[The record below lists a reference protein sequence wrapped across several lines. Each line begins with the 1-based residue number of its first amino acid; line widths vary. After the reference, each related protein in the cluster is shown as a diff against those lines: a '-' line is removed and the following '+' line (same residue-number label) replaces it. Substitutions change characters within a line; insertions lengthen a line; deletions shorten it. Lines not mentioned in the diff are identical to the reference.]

1 MTGSILLQAF
11 SFVNTFWHENLASG
25 KIWEIQTCDRLKS
38 GLALLFPPLGSIS
51 IALKSGNRDIK
62 ELTAHMILVIICEI
76 SQEEAKEEVF
86 YETYLAT
93 KAHSAQT

>member
-1 MTGSILLQAF
+1 LSRSTSAGHHNFNKDESFYFLL
-11 SFVNTFWHENLASG
+11 
-25 KIWEIQTCDRLKS
+25 
-38 GLALLFPPLGSIS
+38 LGTIS

-93 KAHSAQT
+93 QAHSAQT